1 MLSLQQLKPKILKFL
16 LLSFTLVNSLLSDEG
31 FKMQDK
37 FIVRKVVFIGNEKTK
52 SEIIARELSFSVG
65 SEFDTSK
72 IEYNEN
78 RVYGTGLF
86 NKVKIWFERDS
97 TGSDSVDVYVWVNER
112 WYIWLFPIFGWR
124 DRDLKKL
131 YYGAGF
137 LHSNF
142 RGRNEKLVLSF
153 ALGYDPWIGIE
164 YLNPW
169 ILGSKYWFYSIEAYY
184 QRVRSRSQMLI
195 DESGLFHEDN
205 FVFNF
210 LFGKRFGLYKK
221 LWASAGFKNIRVTGD
236 FVHLKTISPS
246 GNDKI
251 LVIGSGFRYD
261 TRDIPVYPN
270 VGVLFNF
277 AFKLNR
283 LLNYNDAFFVQ
294 SGMEFQGY
302 RKVWVGLI
310 AGRFFVLNS
319 FGRKIPIY
327 SHYYFGYEERLRGY
341 FNKVSEGE
349 NIFGGTVE
357 YRIPVVKQKFF
368 KWKAQLEEFSILRFG
383 LDFAIF
389 GDIGRTWFNNEKF
402 FKLNYWKGY
411 GVGLNFIL
419 PYDLILSV
427 EFAKN
432 DAGKGQFILDF
443 RGSFR

>member
-1 MLSLQQLKPKILKFL
+1 
-16 LLSFTLVNSLLSDEG
+16 
-31 FKMQDK
+31 MQDK

-205 FVFNF
+205 FV
-210 LFGKRFGLYKK
+210 
-221 LWASAGFKNIRVTGD
+221 
-236 FVHLKTISPS
+236 
-246 GNDKI
+246 
-251 LVIGSGFRYD
+251 
-261 TRDIPVYPN
+261 
-270 VGVLFNF
+270 
-277 AFKLNR
+277 
-283 LLNYNDAFFVQ
+283 
-294 SGMEFQGY
+294 
-302 RKVWVGLI
+302 
-310 AGRFFVLNS
+310 
-319 FGRKIPIY
+319 
-327 SHYYFGYEERLRGY
+327 YF
-341 FNKVSEGE
+341 
-349 NIFGGTVE
+349 
-357 YRIPVVKQKFF
+357 
-368 KWKAQLEEFSILRFG
+368 W
-383 LDFAIF
+383 
-389 GDIGRTWFNNEKF
+389 
-402 FKLNYWKGY
+402 
-411 GVGLNFIL
+411 
-419 PYDLILSV
+419 
-427 EFAKN
+427 
-432 DAGKGQFILDF
+432 
-443 RGSFR
+443 